1 LVAAA
6 VGAFLALAAGAP
18 NGEPPV
24 SKVVRFD
31 GAGGGND
38 VATSVA
44 ASPDGTRFFVTGYAF
59 DSPEHG
65 DDYVTIGYDADGRR
79 LWGASYDGL
88 AASVDNALAIG
99 VDPAGERVFV
109 TGNSFGGPETSTDFA
124 TVAYD
129 AVTGNELWVKRFDG
143 LAHGTD
149 AGSALS
155 VSPDGQTLYVT
166 GATTTS
172 GDGLLHAQFL
182 AYDTATGSRRWA
194 STFTGPPGAT
204 QETFDLG
211 VTPDG
216 QGLIAAGYQYL
227 AALDYLAIRVNA
239 ATGAGRWWRAMD
251 FGGEEVARAL
261 AVAPSK
267 GLVVITGA
275 RSPGGGGRP
284 SHPSGGTCVSGL
296 NGATGASAA
305 SGADRGTVGADYVT
319 VGVDTAS
326 GRVRWTSI
334 YDGPAHDCDE
344 AFAVDI
350 DPTGSRAF
358 VTGSSFGAGTDGDY
372 ATVAY
377 GLGRGIQIWASRYD
391 GPDGLYDRSGEI
403 VVAPDGSTVYV
414 TGVSTGALT
423 DFDYAT
429 IAYETATGAE
439 SWSNRYDGP
448 ASGFD
453 APNGIAVGPSGDRLY
468 VTGTSAGSGGIPDYA
483 TIVFR
488 DPGP

>member
-1 LVAAA
+1 M
-6 VGAFLALAAGAP
+6 LALAAGSP
-18 NGEPPV
+18 NGEPPT

-38 VATSVA
+38 VATAVA
-44 ASPDGTRFFVTGYAF
+44 AAPVGDRFFVTGYAF

-65 DDYVTIGYDADGRR
+65 DDYVTIGYDADGHR
-79 LWGASYDGL
+79 LWATSYDAG
-88 AASVDNALAIG
+88 SVDDALAVG
-99 VDPAGERVFV
+99 VDPTGQRVFV
-109 TGNSFGGPETSTDFA
+109 TGNSFGGPETSTDIA

-129 AVTGNELWVKRFDG
+129 AATGDELWVKRFDG

-155 VSPDGQTLYVT
+155 VSPDGLTLYVT
-166 GATTTS
+166 GVTTTS
-172 GDGLLHAQFL
+172 EDGLLHAQFL
-182 AYDTATGSRRWA
+182 AYDAATGSRRWA
-194 STFTGPPGAT
+194 STFNGPPGAT

-227 AALDYLAIRVNA
+227 TSLDYLAIRVDA
-239 ATGAGRWWRAMD
+239 LTGAGEWWRTMD

-275 RSPGGGGRP
+275 RSPGGGGWP
-284 SHPSGGTCVSGL
+284 NDPNGGTCVSGPEGRTGG
-296 NGATGASAA
+296 GA
-305 SGADRGTVGADYVT
+305 VGADYVT

-350 DPTGSRAF
+350 DPAGSRAF
-358 VTGSSFGAGTDGDY
+358 VTGSSFGAGTDGDF

-377 GLGRGIQIWASRYD
+377 GLGRGTQAWVSRYD
-391 GPDGLYDRSGEI
+391 GPDGLYDRAGEI

-414 TGVSTGALT
+414 TGVSTGAAT

-429 IAYETATGAE
+429 VAYQATIGAE
-439 SWSNRYDGP
+439 SWSERYDGP

-453 APNGIAVGPSGDRLY
+453 APNGIAVAPSGDRLY
-468 VTGTSAGSGGIPDYA
+468 VTGTSAGAGGIPDYA
-483 TIVFR
+483 TILFR